1 MKKEEETQEESVK
14 EIPTRIELVQA
25 KIPFQKIGSEIY
37 FSVKSLKK
45 KYPFL
50 TNHKFDEKEFELEDD
65 KKFIGIKIS
74 DLLIKKQQ

>member
-1 MKKEEETQEESVK
+1 MKETEEVK

-37 FSVKSLKK
+37 FSVKALKK

-50 TNHKFDEKEFELEDD
+50 TNHKFDEKEIELEDD

-74 DLLIKKQQ
+74 DLLIKE

>member
-1 MKKEEETQEESVK
+1 MKEK
-14 EIPTRIELVQA
+14 EIKQIPSRVELVQA

-37 FSVKSLKK
+37 FSVKALKK

-50 TNHKFDEKEFELEDD
+50 TNHKFDEKEIDLEDD

-74 DLLIKKQQ
+74 DLLIKE